1 MAGRRLLVIAD
12 NAGDCE
18 QVRLLLPGTPSSLLV
33 ATSRDSLGELVAR
46 DGAHRITLDLLSA
59 ADAAGLLGELVGER
73 VCGEPEAVGV
83 LVEQCSRLPL
93 ALRVA
98 AELAVSRPD
107 VSLGALVVELSDEE
121 KRLDLMVAD
130 GDPRAGVEAVFSWSY
145 RQLQERTARVFRRVG
160 LHPGP
165 SWGVCAAA
173 ALAGA
178 GVGVEAVAGDL
189 GVLVRAHLVQ
199 EVGRGRFV
207 MHDLLRAYA
216 RGLVARADTEP
227 ERVGAV
233 TALLDHV
240 VASAACALDP
250 SSTRRRPPRPTPVT
264 ALPLPEVPDAA
275 GALGW
280 LAVERPALVRLVVHA
295 ADNGWPAHA
304 VHLAEIL
311 CGPLE
316 CGGHLVDALT
326 VHEAAL
332 RAARATGDLTGQ
344 AHAHISGG
352 VVLVHWGRYAESTRR
367 LEEAAVCARRCGD
380 AHLEARAL
388 NNTAV
393 IAVYVTGRGEEA
405 IALLHRALP
414 LWRRTDDRLA
424 EVRTLVNLGILESK
438 RGRHEEGL
446 AHLESAQA
454 MALACG
460 DRRVEAEA
468 RDGLGNVQVD
478 LGRHAEAAEHLEVA
492 LEIWRECAA
501 PESEARTQARLG
513 VARTRL
519 GRPEEALE
527 LLQAA
532 LDFYRRN
539 GYRLEATVILN
550 SIGTAHRV
558 AGRPE
563 EAAAWHTEALA
574 TAEDLNSIPER
585 ALAHDELGQDLA
597 ASGHDGQARSH
608 WRKALALYEE
618 LGYPQARDV
627 ARRLG
632 DAHAPGTD
640 TPRIR

>member
-1 MAGRRLLVIAD
+1 MAGEFPDGQLYVDLRGYDPDRRLEPGEALAGLLRTLGVLDPEIPFGLAERAAEYRSRVAGRRLLVIAD

-264 ALPLPEVPDAA
+264 ALPLPEV
-275 GALGW
+275 LGC
-280 LAVERPALVRLVVHA
+280 LVVS
-295 ADNGWPAHA
+295 GQWKLL
-304 VHLAEIL
+304 VLR
-311 CGPLE
+311 PLI
-316 CGGHLVDALT
+316 A
-326 VHEAAL
+326 
-332 RAARATGDLTGQ
+332 
-344 AHAHISGG
+344 
-352 VVLVHWGRYAESTRR
+352 GRGTRR
-367 LEEAAVCARRCGD
+367 G
-380 AHLEARAL
+380 
-388 NNTAV
+388 
-393 IAVYVTGRGEEA
+393 
-405 IALLHRALP
+405 LP
-414 LWRRTDDRLA
+414 AGCDIRVLS
-424 EVRTLVNLGILESK
+424 GI
-438 RGRHEEGL
+438 
-446 AHLESAQA
+446 
-454 MALACG
+454 
-460 DRRVEAEA
+460 
-468 RDGLGNVQVD
+468 
-478 LGRHAEAAEHLEVA
+478 
-492 LEIWRECAA
+492 
-501 PESEARTQARLG
+501 
-513 VARTRL
+513 
-519 GRPEEALE
+519 
-527 LLQAA
+527 
-532 LDFYRRN
+532 
-539 GYRLEATVILN
+539 
-550 SIGTAHRV
+550 
-558 AGRPE
+558 
-563 EAAAWHTEALA
+563 
-574 TAEDLNSIPER
+574 
-585 ALAHDELGQDLA
+585 
-597 ASGHDGQARSH
+597 
-608 WRKALALYEE
+608 
-618 LGYPQARDV
+618 
-627 ARRLG
+627 
-632 DAHAPGTD
+632 
-640 TPRIR
+640 